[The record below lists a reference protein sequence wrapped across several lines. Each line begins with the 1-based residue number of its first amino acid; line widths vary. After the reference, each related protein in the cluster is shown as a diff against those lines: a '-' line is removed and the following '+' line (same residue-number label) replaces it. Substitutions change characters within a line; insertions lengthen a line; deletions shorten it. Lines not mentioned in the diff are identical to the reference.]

1 MIIQDNNNTEQLQ
14 LHTVR
19 NVMWMWSLLSLC
31 LKIPCCTKL
40 VPFPASL
47 NIHQALWPWLLQLEI
62 QQEDSQIFFLLHDF
76 TGRRFI
82 LTVGLSDLSIPLPVK
97 LKVFTFS
104 LKALYG
110 LSLAYLNCQH
120 RDSWPLGSLL
130 SKIRVTWSQA
140 IWYLKSQSNNREA
153 S

>member
-1 MIIQDNNNTEQLQ
+1 MNVVSPLSMSQNTL
-14 LHTVR
+14 LHKVGAFSSFTKHSSSTVAMTFA
-19 NVMWMWSLLSLC
+19 VGD
-31 LKIPCCTKL
+31 TT
-40 VPFPASL
+40 
-47 NIHQALWPWLLQLEI
+47 
-62 QQEDSQIFFLLHDF
+62 EDSQIFFLLHDF

-130 SKIRVTWSQA
+130 SKIRVT
-140 IWYLKSQSNNREA
+140 
-153 S
+153 